1 MSVCVEGLIRND
13 FYSYENI
20 DAVEAELNRASQ
32 ILNDYFHLEGED
44 RFLPE
49 GLDCGDYQVYSQSYR
64 MPTLYLRKGY
74 WHVSPAYRYHQLF
87 TPPLFVRKGFYDIAK
102 ALGKSEVWYCDVIPK
117 WNIKSNEWQ
126 ERALAENWQRIES
139 SAEHRLCRGVGFSIE
154 EIMLNEEIWPNV
166 EPVYHDCFKEIKC
179 NLC

>member
-102 ALGKSEVWYCDVIPK
+102 ALGKSEVWYCDEFRLDNSGDLN
-117 WNIKSNEWQ
+117 WNYDSPSFEEWLKYINSTYGPIKE
-126 ERALAENWQRIES
+126 
-139 SAEHRLCRGVGFSIE
+139 FPIE